1 MGPWDYWIEHFS
13 YFSKSSVQKCW
24 LCESTYPTESSQRFR
39 PNCLPSLVCPLLDQ
53 ACLLVSVSPSINAST
68 LHYLVLGSREL
79 PLLGP
84 SISCGPWEEVGWEAV
99 GSDRQSRLRPSIPLS
114 LGITLPFFWC
124 KGYWENWITSSLF
137 LGIGASQKWIL
148 GSFMGA

>member
-1 MGPWDYWIEHFS
+1 MRLLNWTFQLFFKVIGPEMLALWKHLPHRIFPE
-13 YFSKSSVQKCW
+13 VQTK
-24 LCESTYPTESSQRFR
+24 
-39 PNCLPSLVCPLLDQ
+39 LPSLGLPLLDQ
-53 ACLLVSVSPSINAST
+53 ACLLLSVSPSINAST

-99 GSDRQSRLRPSIPLS
+99 GSDRQSGLRPSIPLS